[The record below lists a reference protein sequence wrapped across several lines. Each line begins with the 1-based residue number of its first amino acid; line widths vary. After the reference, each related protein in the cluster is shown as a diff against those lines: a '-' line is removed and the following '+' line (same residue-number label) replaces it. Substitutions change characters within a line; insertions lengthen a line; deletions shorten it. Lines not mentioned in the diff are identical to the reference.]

1 MGAGKEQ
8 TERMQECVFNPKVRR
23 VRTRDDGPRTEKKGC
38 SRGDNKGSQRCTLII
53 LSILANTPIYWYR
66 QDYINVLS

>member
-1 MGAGKEQ
+1 VGAGKEQ
-8 TERMQECVFNPKVRR
+8 TERMQECVDNPKVRR
-23 VRTRDDGPRTEKKGC
+23 VRTRDDGPRTEKKGW
-38 SRGDNKGSQRCTLII
+38 SRGDSKGSQRCTLII